1 MQIAQQRAQ
10 TGQGTL
16 YLGQTMALL
25 LFVTLIPLS
34 AAANDFSFKDTQG
47 KTQRLSDYR
56 GKWVLVNFWATW
68 CAPCLEE
75 MPELDALHQAHKN
88 KDLVVIGIA
97 LEYPNPQVVHD
108 FLKEHPVSFPIVL
121 GDYKMAR
128 EVGVVEALP
137 TTYLFN
143 PKGKKVS
150 YQSGMVSRASVEE
163 YIRSKK

>member
-1 MQIAQQRAQ
+1 M
-10 TGQGTL
+10 
-16 YLGQTMALL
+16 
-25 LFVTLIPLS
+25 
-34 AAANDFSFKDTQG
+34 
-47 KTQRLSDYR
+47 QRLSDYR

-68 CAPCLEE
+68 CAPCLQE
-75 MPELDALHQAHKN
+75 MPELNALHQAHKN
-88 KDLVVIGIA
+88 RDLVVIGIA
-97 LEYPNPQVVHD
+97 LEYPNPQVVAD
-108 FLKEHPVSFPIVL
+108 FLKENPVSFPIIL